1 MNELSLT
8 QQTPVLVTPSKAATT
23 IQNTMS
29 TSDDDLMVSSHG
41 DINKKWFLIESGD
54 SVKFSEPTYLM
65 QTGRASWVFPV
76 IESD

>member
-1 MNELSLT
+1 MTELLLNESV
-8 QQTPVLVTPSKAATT
+8 PVLVTPTKAVATV
-23 IQNTMS
+23 QNS
-29 TSDDDLMVSSHG
+29 LVSDDDDLYVSTHG
-41 DINKKWFLIESGD
+41 DVVKKWISIKSGD